1 MSAASWTEDDPELG
15 SVDAMWAVA
24 EELRIVAEDADS
36 ARQRLQQLHDNT
48 SDAIWRG
55 DSADAFRGRIADLPS
70 HLLMLHDSYS
80 QAADGM
86 RTYANDVDEIQY
98 RAGVV
103 NQELSSAEHA
113 HTSAASAQ
121 AGWQHPPPADPAVV
135 LLTAPD
141 PAASKNPHDEQ
152 VAAAQARVQA
162 ALEQRRALA
171 DDRRSA
177 DSKVKGTL
185 HNAQDMG
192 MHNRSGWSHFWEG
205 VSDTLGK
212 LTIVLVVLAVV
223 AVVLMPALAPL
234 AFGALMAVSA
244 AKLGVDS
251 GRKIAGEDVSWGEIA
266 MDALGV
272 IPGGVY
278 ARAGG
283 LAAKGAAQGV
293 RAAEKLAPTAVAA
306 AKSTLAAASAGVKG
320 SAAAARA
327 AKALAAARRPLASAN
342 QRVGDFAVS
351 TAAGRSLGR
360 LSGFSNPF
368 RPEMGVPS
376 AYSRGYER
384 FGGMTEAKFRQT
396 FVEPAGTPV
405 WPAHNGSAPG
415 TTEVKTHLPT
425 GTQFDRFGSERG
437 AFLGKP
443 GDLFT
448 ARSIPPES
456 LGKAYK
462 TYQTTGKA
470 LPPGSHVEQSIIAPW
485 FGQAGGGTQYV
496 VIDISGEKVSVEKL
510 LEWGFIK

>member
-1 MSAASWTEDDPELG
+1 
-15 SVDAMWAVA
+15 
-24 EELRIVAEDADS
+24 
-36 ARQRLQQLHDNT
+36 
-48 SDAIWRG
+48 
-55 DSADAFRGRIADLPS
+55 
-70 HLLMLHDSYS
+70 MLHDSYS
-80 QAADGM
+80 QAAEGM
-86 RTYANDVDEIQY
+86 RTYANDVEEIQY

-113 HTSAASAQ
+113 HSSAASAQ
-121 AGWQHPPPADPAVV
+121 AGWRPPPPADPAVV

-212 LTIVLVVLAVV
+212 LTIVLIVVAVV

-234 AFGALMAVSA
+234 AFGALMAASA

-306 AKSTLAAASAGVKG
+306 ARTSLAAASAGVKG

-327 AKALAAARRPLASAN
+327 AKALAAARRPLAKAN
-342 QRVGDFAVS
+342 QRVDDFAVNR
-351 TAAGRSLGR
+351 AVGRG
-360 LSGFSNPF
+360 LS
-368 RPEMGVPS
+368 RY
-376 AYSRGYER
+376 A
-384 FGGMTEAKFRQT
+384 
-396 FVEPAGTPV
+396 
-405 WPAHNGSAPG
+405 GSAAKG
-415 TTEVKTHLPT
+415 
-425 GTQFDRFGSERG
+425 
-437 AFLGKP
+437 
-443 GDLFT
+443 
-448 ARSIPPES
+448 ES
-456 LGKAYK
+456 KA
-462 TYQTTGKA
+462 A
-470 LPPGSHVEQSIIAPW
+470 
-485 FGQAGGGTQYV
+485 AGGGQQFGTETTHDLTNQVNRLNGSTTQTVEKEVSKQVATRASGPVSYKRPTSFRKDVRSTVWENARDVNGVVYDRTGV
-496 VIDISGEKVSVEKL
+496 VIHPGDPWQMGHEYGFEFRKHRASSEVRGIPRTQFLDEHNNPTHYRPELPASNANHEGEAPDDVYF
-510 LEWGFIK
+510 GP